1 MATVCNDLVL
11 VNIDDKPAF
20 YARIE
25 DISPDVK
32 PGWWQVKLLVLTHP
46 CQVYTW
52 ILEESQINGANFTMG
67 GTPVKLEKVIS
78 PVVREEAE
86 AVPIPEEKNEEK
98 KKPAG
103 KVVTFPHRKK
113 EDKPQKP

>member
-1 MATVCNDLVL
+1 MATGCNDLVL
-11 VNIDDKPAF
+11 IYIDQKAAF

-52 ILEESQINGANFTMG
+52 ILEESQINGADFTMG
-67 GTPVKLEKVIS
+67 GTPVKLEKVVS
-78 PVVREEAE
+78 PVVREDAE
-86 AVPIPEEKNEEK
+86 VKPAAEK
-98 KKPAG
+98 KPEDAKKASG
-103 KVVTFPHRKK
+103 KVVAFPDRKK
-113 EDKPQKP
+113 D